1 MAHSL
6 LVTILSEE
14 PVNQTSDQPGP
25 VHPDLVEKCINTIRF
40 LAVDAV
46 QKANSGH
53 PGMPMEA
60 SALACVLWSRVMRF
74 NPANPQWPNR
84 DRFILSAGHGSMLL
98 YAMLHL
104 TGYDVSLEDI
114 KNFRQWK
121 SKTPGHPEYGRTPGV
136 ETTTGPLGQGFAT
149 GVGMAMAERFMANL
163 FNRQGFPVVDYFI
176 YALVSDGD
184 MMEGISSETASLAG
198 HLGLGKLIYIYL
210 DNRITIEGSTDLAFS
225 EDVAKRFEAYNWQVQ
240 RVDGYD
246 LPGLEAAVQS
256 AQLDLSRPSLIIART
271 CIACGSPNKANSC
284 EAHGA
289 PLGADEVVLSKKNC
303 GWPDQPDFLVPGDV
317 LAYFRQAVGRG
328 KEAEKKWLD
337 LFGAYRE
344 RHPALAAQWDAIH
357 KGPEGFPWQSA
368 LPKFEASEKP
378 IATRAASGRVL
389 AAIAP
394 HLPGLLGG
402 SADLA
407 PSNNTYLKGLGEYKK
422 DKGPNIHFGI
432 REHAMGAI
440 LNGFALSKAL
450 IPYGGTFLVF
460 SDYMRPAIRL
470 AALMKLPVIYVFT
483 HDSIGLGEDG
493 PTHQPVEQTAS
504 MRAMPNLTILRPA
517 DANETVEAWRAAL
530 LNREGPTALILTR
543 QSLPILDRSR
553 YAPAAE
559 LHKGA
564 YILADAAGGK
574 PDLILIGSG
583 SEVHLLLS
591 AQDQLNAKG
600 ISTRVVSVPCWELF
614 QKQSPEYKE
623 TVLPSRVRARLAV
636 EAGCSFGWE
645 RFVGLDGDVVAID
658 RFGESAPDK
667 VLFKEFGFTVE
678 HVVKKSESL
687 LQKRR

>member
-1 MAHSL
+1 
-6 LVTILSEE
+6 V
-14 PVNQTSDQPGP
+14 SDQPEKSGHVRP
-25 VHPDLVEKCINTIRF
+25 EFAEKCINTIKF

-60 SALACVLWSRVMRF
+60 SALACVLWSRLMRY

-98 YAMLHL
+98 YSMLHL
-104 TGYDVSLEDI
+104 TGYDLSLEDL

-121 SKTPGHPEYGRTPGV
+121 SRTPGHPEYGHTPGV

-149 GVGMAMAERFMANL
+149 GVGMAMAECFMANL
-163 FNRQGFPVVDYFI
+163 FNRPGFSVVDYFI

-210 DNRITIEGSTDLAFS
+210 DNRITIEGSTDLTFS

-246 LPGLEAAVQS
+246 LPGIEEAVS
-256 AQLDLSRPSLIIART
+256 KAQEDLSRPSLIIART

-289 PLGADEVVLSKKNC
+289 PLGVEEVTLTKKNC
-303 GWPDQPDFLVPGDV
+303 GWPEKPDFLVPDEV
-317 LAYFRQAVGRG
+317 LSFFRQAVGRG
-328 KEAEKKWLD
+328 KEDENRWLELFKAYKEK
-337 LFGAYRE
+337 
-344 RHPALAAQWDAIH
+344 HPALAAQWDAMH
-357 KGPEGFPWQSA
+357 KGTDGFAWESS
-368 LPKFEASEKP
+368 LPKFEATEKP

-389 AAIAP
+389 AALAP
-394 HLPGLLGG
+394 HLPGLIGG

-407 PSNNTYLKGLGEYKK
+407 PSNNTYLKGFGEFKK
-422 DKGPNIHFGI
+422 DRGPNIHFGI

-440 LNGFALSKAL
+440 LNGLSLSKAL

-493 PTHQPVEQTAS
+493 PTHQPIEHVAS
-504 MRAMPNLTILRPA
+504 LRAMPNLTILRPA

-543 QSLPILDRSR
+543 QNLPILDRNR
-553 YAPAAE
+553 YATAAG
-559 LHKGA
+559 LLQGA
-564 YILADAAGGK
+564 YILSDAPNGN
-574 PDLILIGSG
+574 PELILIGSG
-583 SEVHLLLS
+583 SEVHLLLA
-591 AQDQLNAKG
+591 AQDQLKARG
-600 ISTRVVSVPCWELF
+600 ISARVVSAPSWELF
-614 QKQSPEYKE
+614 QKQSKAYKE
-623 TVLPSRVRARLAV
+623 TVLPSRVRSRLAV

-645 RFVGLDGDVVAID
+645 RFVGLDGDIIAID

-667 VLFKEFGFTVE
+667 VLFKEFGFTVDN
-678 HVVKKSESL
+678 VLKKAEAL
-687 LQKRR
+687 LQKSR

>member
-1 MAHSL
+1 MIKDD
-6 LVTILSEE
+6 TNRPKLS
-14 PVNQTSDQPGP
+14 
-25 VHPDLVEKCINTIRF
+25 PDLAEKCINTIRF

-60 SALACVLWSRVMRF
+60 SALACVLWSRLMRY

-98 YAMLHL
+98 YSMLHL
-104 TGYDVSLEDI
+104 TGYDVSLEDL

-121 SKTPGHPEYGRTPGV
+121 SRTPGHPEYGRTPGV
-136 ETTTGPLGQGFAT
+136 ETTTGPLGQGFAI

-210 DNRITIEGSTDLAFS
+210 DNRITIEGSTDLTFS

-246 LPGLEAAVQS
+246 LPGIEEAVS
-256 AQLDLSRPSLIIART
+256 RAQKELSRPSLIIART
-271 CIACGSPNKANSC
+271 CIACGSPNKENSC

-289 PLGADEVVLSKKNC
+289 PLGTEEVTLTKQNC
-303 GWPDQPDFLVPGDV
+303 GWPDKPEFLVPDEV
-317 LAYFRQAVGRG
+317 LSFFRQAVARGQESEGRWLSLF
-328 KEAEKKWLD
+328 KE
-337 LFGAYRE
+337 YRE
-344 RHPALAAQWDAIH
+344 RHPDLAARWDAVH
-357 KGPEGFPWQSA
+357 KGPQAFAWESG
-368 LPKFEASEKP
+368 LPKFEAADKP

-389 AAIAP
+389 AALAP
-394 HLPGLLGG
+394 HLPGLIGG

-407 PSNNTYLKGLGEYKK
+407 PSNNTFLKGFGEFRK

-440 LNGFALSKAL
+440 LNGLALSKAL

-493 PTHQPVEQTAS
+493 PTHQPVEHTAS

-517 DANETVEAWRAAL
+517 DANETTEAWRAAL
-530 LNREGPTALILTR
+530 LNREGPTALVLTR
-543 QSLPILDRSR
+543 QNLPILDRGR
-553 YAPAAE
+553 YGSAAGVQ
-559 LHKGA
+559 KGA
-564 YILADAAGGK
+564 YILADAPNGN

-583 SEVHLLLS
+583 SEVHLLLA
-591 AQDQLNAKG
+591 AQDQLKARG
-600 ISTRVVSVPCWELF
+600 IEARVVSAPSWELF
-614 QKQSPEYKE
+614 QKQSAEYKE
-623 TVLPSRVRARLAV
+623 TVLPSRTRARLAV

-645 RFVGLDGDVVAID
+645 RFVGLDGDIIAID

-678 HVVKKSESL
+678 NVVKKAEAL
-687 LQKRR
+687 LKKNK

>member
-1 MAHSL
+1 MINDT
-6 LVTILSEE
+6 VNRPTIS
-14 PVNQTSDQPGP
+14 
-25 VHPDLVEKCINTIRF
+25 PDLAEKCINTIRF

-60 SALACVLWSRVMRF
+60 SALACVLWSRLMNY

-84 DRFILSAGHGSMLL
+84 DRFVLSAGHGSMLL

-104 TGYDVSLEDI
+104 TGYDLSLEDL

-121 SKTPGHPEYGRTPGV
+121 SRTPGHPEYGRTPGV

-163 FNRQGFPVVDYFI
+163 FNRQGFPLVDYFI
-176 YALVSDGD
+176 YGLVSDGD

-198 HLGLGKLIYIYL
+198 HLGLGKMIYIYL
-210 DNRITIEGSTDLAFS
+210 DNRITIEGSTDLTFS
-225 EDVAKRFEAYNWQVQ
+225 EDVAKRFEAYNWHVQ

-246 LPGLEAAVQS
+246 LPSIEDAVKR
-256 AQLDLSRPSLIIART
+256 AQEDLSRPSLIIART
-271 CIACGSPNKANSC
+271 CIACGSPNKENSC

-289 PLGADEVVLSKKNC
+289 PLGAEEVALTKQNC
-303 GWPDQPDFLVPGDV
+303 GWPDKPDFLVPDDV
-317 LAYFRQAVGRG
+317 LSYFRQALARG
-328 KEAEKKWLD
+328 KTNEKQWLD
-337 LFGAYRE
+337 LFNAYRDK
-344 RHPALAAQWDAIH
+344 HPALAAKWDAMH
-357 KGPEGFPWQSA
+357 KGPEAFAWESS
-368 LPKFEASEKP
+368 LPKFEATEKP

-389 AAIAP
+389 AGLAP
-394 HLPGLLGG
+394 HLPGLIGG

-407 PSNNTYLKGLGEYKK
+407 PSNNTYLKGLGEFKK
-422 DKGPNIHFGI
+422 DNGPNIHFGI

-493 PTHQPVEQTAS
+493 PTHQPVEHTAS

-543 QSLPILDRSR
+543 QSLPILDRNLCSS
-553 YAPAAE
+553 AVG
-559 LHKGA
+559 LHQGA
-564 YILADAAGGK
+564 YILADAPNGN

-583 SEVHLLLS
+583 SEVHLLL
-591 AQDQLNAKG
+591 AVQDQLKARG
-600 ISTRVVSVPCWELF
+600 IAARVVSVPSWELF
-614 QKQSPEYKE
+614 QKQSAEYKE
-623 TVLPSRVRARLAV
+623 MVLPSRTRARLAV

-667 VLFKEFGFTVE
+667 MLFKEFGFTVD
-678 HVVKKSESL
+678 HVLKGAEALLAKKKSETC
-687 LQKRR
+687 

>member
-1 MAHSL
+1 M
-6 LVTILSEE
+6 
-14 PVNQTSDQPGP
+14 SDQPEKSG
-25 VHPDLVEKCINTIRF
+25 HDRPDFAEKCINTIRF

-60 SALACVLWSRVMRF
+60 SALACVLWSRLMHY

-84 DRFILSAGHGSMLL
+84 DRFVLSAGHGSMLL

-104 TGYDVSLEDI
+104 TGYDLSLEDL

-121 SKTPGHPEYGRTPGV
+121 SRTPGHPEYGRTPGV

-163 FNRQGFPVVDYFI
+163 FNRQGFPLVDYFI
-176 YALVSDGD
+176 YGLVSDGD

-198 HLGLGKLIYIYL
+198 HLGLGKMIYIYL
-210 DNRITIEGSTDLAFS
+210 DNRITIEGSTDLTFG
-225 EDVAKRFEAYNWQVQ
+225 ENVAKRFEAYNWHVQ

-246 LPGLEAAVQS
+246 LPGIEDAVKR
-256 AQLDLSRPSLIIART
+256 AQEYLSRPSLIIART
-271 CIACGSPNKANSC
+271 RIACGSPNKENSC

-289 PLGADEVVLSKKNC
+289 PLGAEEVALTKQNC
-303 GWPDQPDFLVPGDV
+303 GWPNKPDFLVPDDV
-317 LAYFRQAVGRG
+317 LSYFRQAVERG
-328 KEAEKKWLD
+328 KTNEKQWLD
-337 LFGAYRE
+337 LFNAYRGK
-344 RHPALAAQWDAIH
+344 HPALAAQWDAMH
-357 KGPEGFPWQSA
+357 KGPEAFAWESS
-368 LPKFEASEKP
+368 LPKFEATENP

-389 AAIAP
+389 AGLAP
-394 HLPGLLGG
+394 HLPGLIGG

-407 PSNNTYLKGLGEYKK
+407 PSNNTYLKGLGEFKK

-440 LNGFALSKAL
+440 LNGIALSKAL

-493 PTHQPVEQTAS
+493 PTHQPVEHTAS

-543 QSLPILDRSR
+543 QSLPILDRNLFRS
-553 YAPAAE
+553 AVA
-559 LHKGA
+559 LHQGA
-564 YILADAAGGK
+564 YILADAPNGN

-583 SEVHLLLS
+583 SEVHLLLA
-591 AQDQLNAKG
+591 AQDQLKARG
-600 ISTRVVSVPCWELF
+600 IAARVVSVPSWELF
-614 QKQSPEYKE
+614 QKQSAEYKE
-623 TVLPSRVRARLAV
+623 MVLPSRTRARLAV

-667 VLFKEFGFTVE
+667 VLFKEFGFTVD
-678 HVVKKSESL
+678 HVLKRAEALLARKKSGTF
-687 LQKRR
+687 

>member
-1 MAHSL
+1 MTTDAS
-6 LVTILSEE
+6 
-14 PVNQTSDQPGP
+14 NKPGIN
-25 VHPDLVEKCINTIRF
+25 PDLEEKCINTIKF

-60 SALACVLWSRVMRF
+60 SALAYVLWSRLMRY

-104 TGYDVSLEDI
+104 TGYGLSLDDL
-114 KNFRQWK
+114 KNFRQWD
-121 SKTPGHPEYGRTPGV
+121 SRTPGHPEYGRTPGV

-149 GVGMAMAERFMANL
+149 GVGMAMAETFMANL
-163 FNRQGFPVVDYFI
+163 FNRPRFPVVDYFI
-176 YALVSDGD
+176 YAFVSDGD

-210 DNRITIEGSTDLAFS
+210 DNRITIEGSTDLTFG

-246 LPGLEAAVQS
+246 LPAIEGAVNQ
-256 AQLDLSRPSLIIART
+256 AKKDLSRPSLIIART
-271 CIACGSPNKANSC
+271 CIASGSPNKQNSC

-289 PLGADEVVLSKKNC
+289 PLGAEEVTLTKRNC
-303 GWPDQPDFLVPGDV
+303 GWPEKPDFLVPDEV
-317 LAYFRQAVGRG
+317 LSYFRQAVGRG
-328 KEAEKKWLD
+328 KEDEDRWIL
-337 LFGAYRE
+337 LFKEYRE
-344 RHPALAAQWDAIH
+344 KHPDLADRWDAVH
-357 KGPEGFPWQSA
+357 KGLDGFAWESS

-378 IATRAASGRVL
+378 IATRAASGKVL

-394 HLPGLLGG
+394 HLPGLIGG

-407 PSNNTYLKGLGEYKK
+407 PSNNTYLKGFGEFKK

-432 REHAMGAI
+432 REHAMGTI
-440 LNGFALSKAL
+440 LNGLALSKAL

-470 AALMKLPVIYVFT
+470 AALMKLPVVYVFT

-493 PTHQPVEQTAS
+493 PTHQPIEQIAG
-504 MRAMPNLTILRPA
+504 MRAVPNLTLIRPA
-517 DANETVEAWRAAL
+517 DANETAEAWKAAL
-530 LNREGPTALILTR
+530 LNRKGPTALVLTR
-543 QSLPILDRSR
+543 QNLPILDRSR
-553 YAPAAE
+553 YGSAAG

-564 YILADAAGGK
+564 YILADAPNGN
-574 PDLILIGSG
+574 PDLILMGSG
-583 SEVHLLLS
+583 SEVHLMLS
-591 AQDQLNAKG
+591 AQDPLKARG
-600 ISTRVVSVPCWELF
+600 ISARVVSIPCWELF
-614 QKQSPEYKE
+614 QKQSAVYKE
-623 TVLPSRVRARLAV
+623 AVLPSRMRARLAV

-645 RFVGLDGDVVAID
+645 RFIGLDGDIIAMD

-667 VLFKEFGFTVE
+667 VLFKEFGFTAE
-678 HVVKKSESL
+678 NVVKKAEAL
-687 LQKRR
+687 LKKTR

>member
-1 MAHSL
+1 M
-6 LVTILSEE
+6 
-14 PVNQTSDQPGP
+14 SDQPEKSGH
-25 VHPDLVEKCINTIRF
+25 VRPDFAEKCINTIRF

-60 SALACVLWSRVMRF
+60 SALACVLWSRLMHY

-84 DRFILSAGHGSMLL
+84 DRFVLSAGHGSMLL

-104 TGYDVSLEDI
+104 TGYDLSLEDL

-121 SKTPGHPEYGRTPGV
+121 SRTPGHPEYGRTPGV

-163 FNRQGFPVVDYFI
+163 FNRQGFPLVDYFI
-176 YALVSDGD
+176 YGLVSDGD

-198 HLGLGKLIYIYL
+198 HLGLGKMIYIYL
-210 DNRITIEGSTDLAFS
+210 DNRITIEGSTDLTFS
-225 EDVAKRFEAYNWQVQ
+225 EDVAKRFEAYNWHVQ

-246 LPGLEAAVQS
+246 LPGIEDAVKR
-256 AQLDLSRPSLIIART
+256 AQEDLSRPSLIIART
-271 CIACGSPNKANSC
+271 CIACGSPNKENSC

-289 PLGADEVVLSKKNC
+289 PLGAEEVALTKQNC
-303 GWPDQPDFLVPGDV
+303 GWPDKPDFLVPDDV
-317 LAYFRQAVGRG
+317 LSYFRQAVARG
-328 KEAEKKWLD
+328 KTNEKQWLD
-337 LFGAYRE
+337 LFNAYRDK
-344 RHPALAAQWDAIH
+344 HPALAAQWDAMH
-357 KGPEGFPWQSA
+357 KGPEAFAWESS
-368 LPKFEASEKP
+368 LPKFEATEKP

-389 AAIAP
+389 AGLAP
-394 HLPGLLGG
+394 HLPGLIGG

-407 PSNNTYLKGLGEYKK
+407 PSNNTYLKGLGEFKK
-422 DKGPNIHFGI
+422 GKGPNIHFGI

-493 PTHQPVEQTAS
+493 PTHQPVEHTAS

-543 QSLPILDRSR
+543 QSLPILDRNLCSS
-553 YAPAAE
+553 AVA
-559 LHKGA
+559 LHQGA
-564 YILADAAGGK
+564 YILADAPNGN

-583 SEVHLLLS
+583 SEVHLLLA
-591 AQDQLNAKG
+591 AQDQLKARG
-600 ISTRVVSVPCWELF
+600 IAARVVSVPSWELF
-614 QKQSPEYKE
+614 QKQSAEYKE
-623 TVLPSRVRARLAV
+623 MVLPSRTRARLAV

-667 VLFKEFGFTVE
+667 VLFKEYGFTVE
-678 HVVKKSESL
+678 NVVKKAETL
-687 LQKRR
+687 LARKKSGTF

>member
-1 MAHSL
+1 M
-6 LVTILSEE
+6 
-14 PVNQTSDQPGP
+14 NQQSDKPGH
-25 VHPDLVEKCINTIRF
+25 VHPDLAEKCINTIRF

-60 SALACVLWSRVMRF
+60 SALAFVLWSRLMRY

-104 TGYDVSLEDI
+104 TGYGLSLDDL
-114 KNFRQWK
+114 KNFRQWE
-121 SKTPGHPEYGRTPGV
+121 SRTPGHPEHGRTPGI

-149 GVGMAMAERFMANL
+149 GVGMAMAERFLANL

-210 DNRITIEGSTDLAFS
+210 DNRITIEGSTDLSFT

-246 LPGLEAAVQS
+246 LNGIEEAVNRAKQ
-256 AQLDLSRPSLIIART
+256 DLSHPSLIIART
-271 CIACGSPNKANSC
+271 CIACGSPNKENSC

-289 PLGADEVVLSKKNC
+289 PLGMEEVTLTKQNC
-303 GWPDQPDFLVPGDV
+303 GWPEKPDFLVPDDV
-317 LAYFRQAVGRG
+317 LNFFRQAVAAG
-328 KEAEKKWLD
+328 KEKESQWLTLFKKYVEK
-337 LFGAYRE
+337 
-344 RHPALAAQWDAIH
+344 HPHLAAQWNAMH
-357 KGPEGFPWQSA
+357 KGPETVSWEDK
-368 LPKFEASEKP
+368 LPKFEATEKP
-378 IATRAASGRVL
+378 IATRAASGKVL
-389 AAIAP
+389 AALAP
-394 HLPGLLGG
+394 HMPGLIGG

-407 PSNNTYLKGLGEYKK
+407 PSNNTFLKGFGEFKK

-440 LNGFALSKAL
+440 LNGLALSKAL

-504 MRAMPNLTILRPA
+504 MRAIPNLTVIRPA
-517 DANETVEAWRAAL
+517 DANETAEAWKAAL
-530 LNREGPTALILTR
+530 MNRKGPTALVLTR
-543 QSLPILDRSR
+543 QNLPILDRSR
-553 YAPAAE
+553 YGTATG

-564 YILADAAGGK
+564 YILEDVPNGN
-574 PDLILIGSG
+574 PELILIGTG
-583 SEVHLLLS
+583 SEIHLLL
-591 AQDQLNAKG
+591 AAHEQLKARG
-600 ISTRVVSVPCWELF
+600 VAARVVSVPSWELF
-614 QKQSPEYKE
+614 QKQSVEYKE
-623 TVLPSRVRARLAV
+623 TVLPSRTRARLAV

-645 RFVGLDGDVVAID
+645 RFAGLDGDTITMD
-658 RFGESAPDK
+658 RFGESAPEK
-667 VLFKEFGFTVE
+667 VLFKEFGFTVDN
-678 HVVKKSESL
+678 VVKKAEAL
-687 LQKRR
+687 LKKK

>member
-1 MAHSL
+1 MNKDGSNRPRL
-6 LVTILSEE
+6 T
-14 PVNQTSDQPGP
+14 
-25 VHPDLVEKCINTIRF
+25 PDLAEKCINTIRF

-60 SALACVLWSRVMRF
+60 SALACVLWSRLMRY

-84 DRFILSAGHGSMLL
+84 DRFILSPGHGSMLL

-104 TGYDVSLEDI
+104 TGYDLSLEDL

-121 SKTPGHPEYGRTPGV
+121 SRTPGHPEYGRTPGV

-163 FNRQGFPVVDYFI
+163 HNRQGFPVVDYFI

-184 MMEGISSETASLAG
+184 MMEGISSEAASLAG

-210 DNRITIEGSTDLAFS
+210 DNRITIEGSTDLSFS
-225 EDVAKRFEAYNWQVQ
+225 EDVAKRFEAYNWRVQ

-246 LPGLEAAVQS
+246 LSGIEDAVS
-256 AQLDLSRPSLIIART
+256 RAKEDLSRPSLIIART
-271 CIACGSPNKANSC
+271 CIACGSPNKENSC

-289 PLGADEVVLSKKNC
+289 PLGAEEVTLTKQNC
-303 GWPDQPDFLVPGDV
+303 RWPEKPDFLVPEEV
-317 LAYFRQAVGRG
+317 LSFFRQAIVRG
-328 KEAEKKWLD
+328 KENETRWLS
-337 LFGAYRE
+337 LFQEYRE
-344 RHPALAAQWDAIH
+344 RHPDLAARWDTMHRNPVA
-357 KGPEGFPWQSA
+357 FPWESS
-368 LPKFEASEKP
+368 LPKFEAAEKP

-389 AAIAP
+389 AALAP
-394 HLPGLLGG
+394 HLPGLIGG

-407 PSNNTYLKGLGEYKK
+407 PSNNTFLKGFGEFKK

-440 LNGFALSKAL
+440 LNGLALSKTL

-493 PTHQPVEQTAS
+493 PTHQPIEHIAS

-517 DANETVEAWRAAL
+517 DANETAEAWKAAL
-530 LNREGPTALILTR
+530 LIRQGPTALVLSR
-543 QSLPILDRSR
+543 QNLPVLDRRLYGS
-553 YAPAAE
+553 AAG

-564 YILADAAGGK
+564 YVLSDADSGN

-583 SEVHLLLS
+583 SEVHLLLA
-591 AQDQLNAKG
+591 AQDQLKARR
-600 ISTRVVSVPCWELF
+600 IAARVVSAPSWELF
-614 QKQSPEYKE
+614 QKQPAEYKE
-623 TVLPSRVRARLAV
+623 RVLPSRIRARLAV
-636 EAGCSFGWE
+636 EAGSSFGWE
-645 RFVGLDGDVVAID
+645 RFVGLDGEIIAID
-658 RFGESAPDK
+658 RFGESSPDK
-667 VLFKEFGFTVE
+667 VLFKEFGFTVDN
-678 HVVKKSESL
+678 VVNKAEALLKK
-687 LQKRR
+687 K

>member
-1 MAHSL
+1 MKQPFDK
-6 LVTILSEE
+6 
-14 PVNQTSDQPGP
+14 PVP
-25 VHPDLVEKCINTIRF
+25 VHPDLAGKCINTIRF

-60 SALACVLWSRVMRF
+60 SALAFVLWSGVMRY
-74 NPANPQWPNR
+74 NPTNPQWHNR
-84 DRFILSAGHGSMLL
+84 DRFVLSAGHGSMLL

-104 TGYDVSLEDI
+104 TGYDLSLEDL

-121 SKTPGHPEYGRTPGV
+121 SRTPGHPEYGRTPGV

-149 GVGMAMAERFMANL
+149 GVGMAMAESFMANL
-163 FNRQGFPVVDYFI
+163 FNRPGFPVVDYFI

-210 DNRITIEGSTDLAFS
+210 DNRITIEGSTDLTFS

-246 LPGLEAAVQS
+246 LPGIKDAVKR
-256 AQLDLSRPSLIIART
+256 AQEDLSRPSLIIART
-271 CIACGSPNKANSC
+271 CIACGSPNKENSC

-289 PLGADEVVLSKKNC
+289 PLGAEEVGLTKQNC
-303 GWPDQPDFLVPGDV
+303 GWPDKPDFLVPDDV
-317 LAYFRQAVGRG
+317 LSFLRQAVGRG
-328 KEAEKKWLD
+328 KEIESQWSTLFKKYKEKHPD
-337 LFGAYRE
+337 LAS
-344 RHPALAAQWDAIH
+344 QWDSLH
-357 KGPEGFPWQSA
+357 DGPTAFKWESA
-368 LPKFEASEKP
+368 LPKFEANEKP

-389 AAIAP
+389 AALAP
-394 HLPGLLGG
+394 HLPGLIGG

-407 PSNNTYLKGLGEYKK
+407 PSNNTFLKGFGEFKK
-422 DKGPNIHFGI
+422 EKGPNIHFGI

-440 LNGFALSKAL
+440 LNGLALSKTL

-493 PTHQPVEQTAS
+493 PTHQPIEHTAS

-517 DANETVEAWRAAL
+517 DANETAEAWRAAL
-530 LNREGPTALILTR
+530 LNREGPTALVLTR
-543 QSLPILDRSR
+543 QNLPVLDRSR
-553 YAPAAE
+553 YGSADGV
-559 LHKGA
+559 HKGA
-564 YILADAAGGK
+564 YILADAPNGN

-583 SEVHLLLS
+583 SEVHLLLA
-591 AQDQLNAKG
+591 AQDQLKTRG
-600 ISTRVVSVPCWELF
+600 IAARVVSAPSWELF
-614 QKQSPEYKE
+614 QKQSAEYQE
-623 TVLPSRVRARLAV
+623 MVLPSLTRARLAV

-645 RFVGLDGDVVAID
+645 RFVGLDGDTITID

-667 VLFKEFGFTVE
+667 VLFKEFGFTAE
-678 HVVKKSESL
+678 HVLKKAEAL
-687 LQKRR
+687 LKKTK

>member
-1 MAHSL
+1 
-6 LVTILSEE
+6 V
-14 PVNQTSDQPGP
+14 SDQPEKSGH
-25 VHPDLVEKCINTIRF
+25 VRPDLAEKCINTIKF

-60 SALACVLWSRVMRF
+60 SALACVLWSRLMRY

-104 TGYDVSLEDI
+104 TGYDLSLEDL
-114 KNFRQWK
+114 KNFRQWE
-121 SKTPGHPEYGRTPGV
+121 SRTPGHPEYGRTPGV

-149 GVGMAMAERFMANL
+149 GVGMAMAESFMANL
-163 FNRQGFPVVDYFI
+163 FNQPGFPLVDYFI
-176 YALVSDGD
+176 YGLVSDGD

-198 HLGLGKLIYIYL
+198 HLGLGKMIYIYL
-210 DNRITIEGSTDLAFS
+210 DNRITIEGSTDLTFS
-225 EDVAKRFEAYNWQVQ
+225 EDVAKRFEAYNWHVQ

-246 LPGLEAAVQS
+246 LPGIEDAVKR
-256 AQLDLSRPSLIIART
+256 AQEDLSRPSLIIART
-271 CIACGSPNKANSC
+271 CIACGSPNKENSC

-289 PLGADEVVLSKKNC
+289 PLGAEEVGLTKQNC
-303 GWPDQPDFLVPGDV
+303 GWPDKPGFLVPDDV
-317 LAYFRQAVGRG
+317 LSFFRQAVGRG
-328 KEAEKKWLD
+328 KENEGQWSALFKKYK
-337 LFGAYRE
+337 AK
-344 RHPALAAQWDAIH
+344 HPDLAAQWDAMH
-357 KGPEGFPWQSA
+357 DGPKAFAWDAA
-368 LPKFEASEKP
+368 LPKFEANEKP

-389 AAIAP
+389 AALAP
-394 HLPGLLGG
+394 HLPGLIGG

-407 PSNNTYLKGLGEYKK
+407 PSNNTFLKGFGEFKK

-440 LNGFALSKAL
+440 LNGLALSKAL

-493 PTHQPVEQTAS
+493 PTHQPIEQIAG
-504 MRAMPNLTILRPA
+504 MRAVPNLTLIRPA
-517 DANETVEAWRAAL
+517 DANETTEAWRAAL
-530 LNREGPTALILTR
+530 LNREGPTALVLTR
-543 QSLPILDRSR
+543 QTLPILDRTR
-553 YAPAAE
+553 YGAAAGVQ
-559 LHKGA
+559 KGA
-564 YILADAAGGK
+564 YILADAPNGN

-583 SEVHLLLS
+583 SEVHLLLA
-591 AQDQLNAKG
+591 AQDQLKARG
-600 ISTRVVSVPCWELF
+600 IGARAVSVPSWELF
-614 QKQSPEYKE
+614 QKQSAEYKE
-623 TVLPSRVRARLAV
+623 TVLPSRTRARLAV

-667 VLFKEFGFTVE
+667 VLFKEFGFTVDN
-678 HVVKKSESL
+678 VVKKAEAL
-687 LQKRR
+687 LQKTR